1 VYEILANK
9 HGGQSMRGKKRI
21 QPGYHAS
28 RGWFYKPIQKVIC
41 KWDPIFG
48 REVTQ
53 ATFHEVR
60 RVMEDGS
67 GTLVVNIENTK
78 HRRFVCELLKALDE
92 LHDPENS
99 HGWVVKM
106 WPRRN
111 YGPNRRLLPTYAE
124 IKEQIREL
132 GGPKFTVDALKRS
145 ATRLRMLVSEKQKE
159 LDEQSAHSEA
169 NLSRV
174 A

>member
-1 VYEILANK
+1 MYDILANK
-9 HGGQSMRGKKRI
+9 SGGQAMRGKKRI
-21 QPGYHAS
+21 QPGYHAA
-28 RGWFYKPIQKVIC
+28 RGWFYKPIQKVIH

-67 GTLVVNIENTK
+67 GTLVVYIENTE

-92 LHDPENS
+92 LHDRENS

-106 WPRRN
+106 WPRMNYNRN
-111 YGPNRRLLPTYAE
+111 ERPLPTYSE
-124 IKEQIREL
+124 IREKIKEL
-132 GGPKFTVDALKRS
+132 GGPDFTEDALKQS
-145 ATRLRMLVSEKQKE
+145 AKRLRMIVTEKQKE
-159 LDEQSAHSEA
+159 LDEQSAHS
-169 NLSRV
+169 
-174 A
+174 